1 MRLLIIRHADP
12 DYPNNTIT
20 PLGHREAE
28 ALSVR
33 LAAFE
38 LDRIFSSPLGRAIDT
53 AKYTADALGLE
64 IEIEP
69 WTHEIA
75 DARVPDGPDKGYVI
89 WDLAGERLRDDPV
102 FARCG
107 EWWTKAPM
115 DQPHIKSEVERIGRE
130 SDAFL
135 ARLGYERE
143 NGVYRVTRANTD
155 KVAVFC
161 HGGFG
166 LTWLAHLLELPL
178 PLVWSGMFLWPSSVT
193 TVLFEQRSAEF
204 AVPRCIGIAD
214 TSHLLAAGLSPTPS
228 GLKAN
233 VE

>member
-20 PLGHREAE
+20 PHGRREAE

-33 LAAFE
+33 LAAFG

-69 WTHEIA
+69 WTHEIT
-75 DARVPDGPDKGYVI
+75 DVRVPDGPDKGYVI
-89 WDLAGERLRDDPV
+89 WDLAGERLRDDPA
-102 FARCG
+102 FARSG
-107 EWWTKAPM
+107 PWWTKPPL
-115 DQPHIKSEVERIGRE
+115 DQPRIKSEVERIGRE

-143 NGVYRVTRANTD
+143 NGVYRVARANTET
-155 KVAVFC
+155 VAVFC

-178 PLVWSGMFLWPSSVT
+178 TLVWSGMFLWPSSVT
-193 TVLFEQRSAEF
+193 TVLFEQRSNEF
-204 AVPRCIGIAD
+204 AVPRCLGIAD
-214 TSHLLAAGLSPTPS
+214 TSHLFAAGLSPTPS